1 LQFSI
6 KHNNFKV
13 SDPYYILEKDR
24 IKIMNFQDKQLAKE
38 HYPELR
44 LETNNI
50 DDVFDKVSASHP
62 HLIHPNL
69 NKVTIRSGLL
79 KNLLLQTSKLV

>member
-1 LQFSI
+1 
-6 KHNNFKV
+6 
-13 SDPYYILEKDR
+13 
-24 IKIMNFQDKQLAKE
+24 MNFQDKQLAKE

-44 LETNNI
+44 LETNNF

-79 KNLLLQTSKLV
+79 KNLLLQTSKLVYASNNYKQ